1 MECKQMH
8 LADERGNDVTPN
20 AEECVL
26 IHEQLRR
33 GHATVACPHH
43 LSLSAQRIAWRALVH
58 KSGRGLR
65 NPEAYKKCWM
75 RGVGLEEPQ
84 AQAPTD

>member
-1 MECKQMH
+1 MH

-43 LSLSAQRIAWRALVH
+43 
-58 KSGRGLR
+58 SGRGLR
-65 NPEAYKKCWM
+65 SPEAYKKCWM